1 MFSILVLIIPSF
13 ILSRYAIS
21 KKSMLLMTL
30 FILFQLLFIASMVYI
45 ARSTEDILTDC
56 SILWFIGFVSLI
68 AATVCTKRMV
78 YNKLRKLI

>member
-21 KKSMLLMTL
+21 KESVLLMTL
-30 FILFQLLFIASMVYI
+30 FILFQLLFTASMVYI
-45 ARSTEDILTDC
+45 MISTEDILTDC
-56 SILWFIGFVSLI
+56 TILWSIGLVSLI
-68 AATVCTKRMV
+68 TATVCTKRMV